1 MSALALFVCGF
12 AYLFG
17 WAMVFWCWL
26 LLELVAVNL
35 FVLIAR
41 LSCAGCLDCL
51 RWFVLVLVLLDELA

>member
-1 MSALALFVCGF
+1 MDLLICLGEWWF
-12 AYLFG
+12 FG
-17 WAMVFWCWL
+17 CWL

-51 RWFVLVLVLLDELA
+51 RWFVLMLVLLDELA